1 MWQTLHPNIKIRII
15 TSFLARLVGGAIFPL
30 LAVYFAEHLGAGVAG
45 LLLAALVAVQ
55 FAAGL
60 YGGHLADLW
69 GRRRTLLLGE
79 SLKVV
84 SFGVL
89 LLANVDHI
97 YPYLTFAAVCLNNI
111 AGGLVNPAS
120 EAMLVDV
127 STEESRAFMYAVN
140 YWAINASLLVG
151 TLLGGWLYRDHFALL
166 LALLLGMSLVILFV
180 SWRFLT
186 ETRAGQS
193 GQAVRSQLGLRPLL
207 RSYAAVA
214 RDPAF
219 LLFTAGGIA
228 ILSIEFSRSNWAAV
242 HLAGSFVPLT
252 LLGQPVDGVRALS
265 LLTALNTAL
274 VVLLT
279 APVTAW
285 VTKQPQLR
293 TMYLG
298 FVLFAAGFAVLAYSV
313 SLKALLAATVVL
325 TLGELLYVPT
335 RQSQLADLM
344 PEGGRGAYLAVN
356 GQLFT
361 LAKWVATLG
370 LPLGA
375 AYGGGVMATVTLALG
390 LLGVALTAAGLRQR
404 LSRVRP
410 LTQDPTR

>member
-1 MWQTLHPNIKIRII
+1 MWQSLHPNIKVRII
-15 TSFLARLVGGAIFPL
+15 TSFLARLVGGAVFPL
-30 LAVYFAEHLGAGVAG
+30 LAIYFTEHLGAGLAG
-45 LLLAALVAVQ
+45 LLLGLLVAVQ
-55 FAAGL
+55 FVAGL

-79 SLKVV
+79 GLKVV
-84 SFGVL
+84 SFAAL
-89 LLANVDHI
+89 LAANVDGI
-97 YPYLTFAAVCLNNI
+97 YPYLTFAAVCLNNV

-127 STEESRAFMYAVN
+127 STEESRTFMYAVN

-151 TLLGGWLYRDHFALL
+151 TLLGGWLYRDHFP
-166 LALLLGMSLVILFV
+166 LLLGGLLVMSLVILSV

-186 ETRAGQS
+186 ETRAGQR
-193 GQAVRSQLGLRPLL
+193 GAAVRSQLGLKPLL
-207 RSYAAVA
+207 GSYAVVA

-228 ILSIEFSRSNWAAV
+228 ILAIEFSRGNWAAV
-242 HLAGSFVPLT
+242 HLAQAFAPLNIG
-252 LLGQPVDGVRALS
+252 GQLIDGVRAMS

-285 VTKQPQLR
+285 VQKRPLEP
-293 TMYLG
+293 TMYAG
-298 FVLFAAGFAVLAYSV
+298 FVLFAAGFAALAWST
-313 SLKALLAATVVL
+313 SLPLLLAATVVL
-325 TLGELLYVPT
+325 TLGELMYVPT
-335 RQSQLADLM
+335 RQTRLADLM
-344 PEGGRGAYLAVN
+344 PADGRGAYLAVN

-370 LPLGA
+370 IPLGA
-375 AYGGGVMATVTLALG
+375 AYGGA
-390 LLGVALTAAGLRQR
+390 
-404 LSRVRP
+404 
-410 LTQDPTR
+410 

>member
-1 MWQTLHPNIKIRII
+1 MWQSLHPNIKLRIL
-15 TSFLARLVGGAIFPL
+15 TSFLARLVGGAVFPL
-30 LAVYFAEHLGAGVAG
+30 LAIYFTEHLGAGTAG
-45 LLLAALVAVQ
+45 LLLGLVVAVQ
-55 FAAGL
+55 FVAGM

-79 SLKVV
+79 GLKVA
-84 SFGVL
+84 SFAAL
-89 LLANVDHI
+89 LLANAWEV
-97 YPYLTFAAVCLNNI
+97 YPYLTFAAVCLNNV

-127 STEESRAFMYAVN
+127 STEESRTFMYAVN
-140 YWAINASLLVG
+140 YWAINASLLIG
-151 TLLGGWLYRDHFALL
+151 TLLGGWLYRDHFTLL
-166 LALLLGMSLVILFV
+166 LGLLLGMSVVILLV

-186 ETRAGQS
+186 ETRAGQR
-193 GQAVRSQLGLRPLL
+193 GQAVRSQLGLGSLL
-207 RSYAAVA
+207 SSYATVA

-242 HLAGSFVPLT
+242 HLAQAFSPMI
-252 LLGQPVDGVRALS
+252 LLGQSIDGVRAMS

-279 APVTAW
+279 APVTSW
-285 VTKQPQLR
+285 VQRRPRLP

-298 FVLFAAGFAVLAYSV
+298 FLLFAAGFAVLSWST
-313 SLKALLAATVVL
+313 SLGLLLAATVVL
-325 TLGELLYVPT
+325 TLGELMYVPT
-335 RQSQLADLM
+335 RQTQLADLM
-344 PEGGRGAYLAVN
+344 PEDGRGAYLAVN

-361 LAKWVATLG
+361 IAKWVATLG

-375 AYGGGVMATVTLALG
+375 AYGGGVVAACVVAGG
-390 LLGVALTAAGLRQR
+390 LLGILLTAASVKQAEER
-404 LSRVRP
+404 LVV
-410 LTQDPTR
+410 TAK